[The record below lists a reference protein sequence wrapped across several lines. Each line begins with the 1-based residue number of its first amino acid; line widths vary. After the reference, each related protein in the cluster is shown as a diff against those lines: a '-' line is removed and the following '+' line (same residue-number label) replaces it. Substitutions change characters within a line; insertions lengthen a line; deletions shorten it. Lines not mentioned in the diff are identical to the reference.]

1 MSESKDLLK
10 QANKVFGDEKMS
22 KLEIYDP
29 AMCCPTGV
37 CGPSVDPELARV
49 ASALFLLEGKGFSIQ
64 RYNLGRE
71 PDAFVTNGMVNQ
83 LLNETGVDVLPIS
96 ILDGQVVKKGCYP
109 TNEELAQ
116 WFSVEISLLEVKK
129 KANSLL

>member
-1 MSESKDLLK
+1 MP
-10 QANKVFGDEKMS
+10 
-22 KLEIYDP
+22 KLEVYDP

-64 RYNLGRE
+64 RYNLGSE
-71 PDAFVTNGMVNQ
+71 PDAFVTNGVVNQ

-96 ILDGQVVKKGCYP
+96 IIDGQVVKKGNYP
-109 TNEELAQ
+109 TNEELAE
-116 WFSVEISLLEVKK
+116 WFKVDKSQLEVKK
-129 KANSLL
+129 KENSLL